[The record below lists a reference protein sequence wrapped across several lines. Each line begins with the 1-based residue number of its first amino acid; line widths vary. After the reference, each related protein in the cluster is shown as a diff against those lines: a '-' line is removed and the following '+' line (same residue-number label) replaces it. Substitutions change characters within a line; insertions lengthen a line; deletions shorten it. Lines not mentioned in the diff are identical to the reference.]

1 MLTGEV
7 SYSTKVSGGNSG
19 IGGAAVGYALGG
31 SLGAALLANPTEIKS
46 EEIKHD
52 ERRVYLQYSKDTKTY
67 SLNFMP
73 SELASIRELIP
84 EKEYGAN
91 SAHQPQ
97 RVKPAVT
104 SPKETLESKTDVFG
118 ILEKLSELKDQGVLT
133 EDEFCKKKE
142 ELLKSI
148 R

>member
-1 MLTGEV
+1 M
-7 SYSTKVSGGNSG
+7 
-19 IGGAAVGYALGG
+19 
-31 SLGAALLANPTEIKS
+31 GAALLANPTEIKS

-52 ERRVYLQYSKDTKTY
+52 ERRVYLQYSKDNKTY

-91 SAHQPQ
+91 FAHQPQ

-104 SPKETLESKTDVFG
+104 SPKETPESKTDVFG